1 MSAFLVQAEPVLNLN
16 LISPTV
22 VCSTGNDSV
31 SYSVSASGIPANTN
45 IVIYQS
51 TDSLFNPY
59 LGQGD
64 SIGYIPGN
72 AIPQDTVNFGD
83 CIKTLGIFIDACGAS
98 GQEGKNEYIIL
109 TSGNGIKVS
118 NLAIDFSTQNN
129 GGATN
134 ADINTGTSPCLYQTP
149 TPSLIANLRV
159 GSCNASNVIPASPT
173 DSIPA
178 NAIILLFTSDNVTAN
193 YGIAGLCNLGYPI
206 YVLQSACERTIGA
219 FTNQSRCDAPSRYRT
234 TVAIDKRQNCRDN
247 FTYDL
252 CDIFDEDGTYAIRQ
266 QGTDTASVANNGI
279 RINAIDS
286 CGGIDYTQLDFSA
299 DTILKF
305 RISPNFCNDGFHYI
319 KAITNPAGTQPV
331 SNTIAYKLV
340 CNDVSAIST
349 TTTICS
355 GESAI
360 VNISSTD
367 PNATLSWTVSGGTNI
382 TGASAGTGNTINQ
395 VLTYNGNT
403 KDSVTYTAISSD
415 AGCTKTQTVK
425 VVVNAA
431 IQPVIA
437 GNLVICNGNTTTLT
451 AIGQFDSLRWS
462 TGATTT
468 SIDVNQAQTY
478 TVTAYKNGCS
488 GNASTTTTI
497 TNISITVSGNEQIC
511 NGNSVTLVANG
522 TFDSIRWSN
531 GIFGSQLTTNSASD
545 YTAIG
550 YLNGC
555 SASSTVQ
562 VEQCGPSSIDTLYV
576 CQGDSVRL
584 NGPNGYEIYNW
595 NPTAGLNNSTIQ
607 NPTASPGQSTLYV
620 VDVYSPSNEL
630 IVNGN
635 FQQGNTGFNSE
646 YQYTTFNN
654 TEGQYFIGVNPLS
667 WNSAMTGCTDH
678 STGSTNMMCANGSP
692 VVNSKVWCQ
701 TVNVATNTD
710 YAFSTW
716 LTTLTPG
723 NLALLQFSIND
734 VVLQQPFQAPA
745 LPCEWQNFYT
755 IWNSGIN
762 TSANICIVN
771 KNTVAGANDF
781 ALDDISFRS
790 VSLKDSVYVV
800 VVPPPTPTI
809 SGTLNFC
816 QGNST
821 TLTVAG
827 AQFDSVRWNTG
838 ATTTS
843 IQVTQQGTYSVTGY
857 VNGCSGSTSVSVT
870 QLNLPAS
877 FSLGNDTSFCGDFSK
892 VLSTGNQQTQWSTS
906 VTAAQIT
913 VTEAGTYIATISND
927 CGSVSDTIVI
937 SKNELPFVNLGNDTA
952 FCKGQLVLT
961 APTELRSYVWS
972 TGEQSQSISVSEAGT
987 YSVTVTDVNGCNG
1000 SDEIVISSNCS
1011 NELWIANAFTP
1022 NSDGVNDVFYIRGNP
1037 QNTTIERFII
1047 YNRWGNKVFE
1057 ATNILP
1063 DDATLGWNGTFKGE
1077 PAQFEVYGYEV
1088 VARFSDGQKKT
1099 LKGNVT
1105 LLK

>member
-31 SYSVSASGIPANTN
+31 SYSVSGSGIPANTN

-425 VVVNAA
+425 VVVNNC
-431 IQPVIA
+431 IT
-437 GNLVICNGNTTTLT
+437 ICNPTILGNTPFCEGDSITLDAGSGFSSYSWNTGASSQTIKVKTGGKYVVSVTGQNDCTGSDSVQVVVNAIPQVSISGNTAFCVQSATRLT
-451 AIGQFDSLRWS
+451 ANADVDSLRWN
-462 TGATTT
+462 TGETTN
-468 SIDVNQAQTY
+468 SISVDQAQAY
-478 TVTAYKNGCS
+478 SVTVYDNGCS
-488 GNASTTTTI
+488 N
-497 TNISITVSGNEQIC
+497 
-511 NGNSVTLVANG
+511 
-522 TFDSIRWSN
+522 
-531 GIFGSQLTTNSASD
+531 
-545 YTAIG
+545 
-550 YLNGC
+550 
-555 SASSTVQ
+555 
-562 VEQCGPSSIDTLYV
+562 
-576 CQGDSVRL
+576 
-584 NGPNGYEIYNW
+584 
-595 NPTAGLNNSTIQ
+595 
-607 NPTASPGQSTLYV
+607 TASVQ
-620 VDVYSPSNEL
+620 
-630 IVNGN
+630 
-635 FQQGNTGFNSE
+635 
-646 YQYTTFNN
+646 
-654 TEGQYFIGVNPLS
+654 
-667 WNSAMTGCTDH
+667 
-678 STGSTNMMCANGSP
+678 
-692 VVNSKVWCQ
+692 
-701 TVNVATNTD
+701 
-710 YAFSTW
+710 
-716 LTTLTPG
+716 
-723 NLALLQFSIND
+723 
-734 VVLQQPFQAPA
+734 
-745 LPCEWQNFYT
+745 
-755 IWNSGIN
+755 
-762 TSANICIVN
+762 
-771 KNTVAGANDF
+771 
-781 ALDDISFRS
+781 
-790 VSLKDSVYVV
+790 
-800 VVPPPTPTI
+800 
-809 SGTLNFC
+809 
-816 QGNST
+816 
-821 TLTVAG
+821 
-827 AQFDSVRWNTG
+827 
-838 ATTTS
+838 
-843 IQVTQQGTYSVTGY
+843 
-857 VNGCSGSTSVSVT
+857 VT

-877 FSLGNDTSFCGDFSK
+877 FSLGNDTTFCGNFSK

-987 YSVTVTDVNGCNG
+987 YSVTVTDVNGCSG
-1000 SDEIVISSNCS
+1000 TDEIVISSNCS